1 MEVFKIVAVNIYYMT
16 ETTPENK
23 YRSNESG
30 NFSDSINYPLPDL
43 SYLVELADGDEAF
56 IKEII
61 THFVESSPGF
71 LLSMKES
78 AMSGDHKKLRF
89 AAHTLL
95 PQLTFVGILAAIP
108 YIEKIESGDI
118 LNAELIAE
126 LDCGIKIINYGIEDL
141 KKMI

>member
-1 MEVFKIVAVNIYYMT
+1 MT

-23 YRSNESG
+23 NRSNESD
-30 NFSDSINYPLPDL
+30 NSSDSINYPHPDL
-43 SYLVELADGDEAF
+43 SYLVELAEGDETF

-61 THFVESSPGF
+61 THFVESIPNF
-71 LLSMKES
+71 LHSMRES
-78 AMSGDHKKLRF
+78 AMSGDHEKLGF

-108 YIEKIESGDI
+108 YFEKIESKSI
-118 LNAELIAE
+118 LNVELIAE
-126 LDCGIKIINYGIEDL
+126 LDSGIKIINYGIEDL

>member
-1 MEVFKIVAVNIYYMT
+1 MAVNIYFMT
-16 ETTPENK
+16 ESTAENK
-23 YRSNESG
+23 HRLNESD
-30 NFSDSINYPLPDL
+30 NFPDSINYPLPDL
-43 SYLVELADGDEAF
+43 SYLVELAEGDEAF

-61 THFVESSPGF
+61 THFVENSPSF
-71 LLSMKES
+71 LHSMKES
-78 AMSGDHKKLRF
+78 AMSGDHEKLRF

-108 YIEKIESGDI
+108 YFEKIESGSI
-118 LNAELIAE
+118 LNVELIAE

>member
-1 MEVFKIVAVNIYYMT
+1 MTGNI
-16 ETTPENK
+16 PENK
-23 YRSNESG
+23 QRSNKSD
-30 NFSDSINYPLPDL
+30 NFSDSINYPPPDL
-43 SYLVELADGDEAF
+43 SYLVELAEGDETF

-71 LLSMKES
+71 LHSMKES
-78 AMSGDHKKLRF
+78 AMSGDHEKLRF

-108 YIEKIESGDI
+108 YFEKIESGSI
-118 LNAELIAE
+118 LNVELIAE

>member
-1 MEVFKIVAVNIYYMT
+1 
-16 ETTPENK
+16 
-23 YRSNESG
+23 
-30 NFSDSINYPLPDL
+30 
-43 SYLVELADGDEAF
+43 
-56 IKEII
+56 
-61 THFVESSPGF
+61 
-71 LLSMKES
+71 
-78 AMSGDHKKLRF
+78 LRF

-118 LNAELIAE
+118 LNAELISE

>member
-1 MEVFKIVAVNIYYMT
+1 MAVNIYYMT

-23 YRSNESG
+23 HRSNESD

-43 SYLVELADGDEAF
+43 SYLVELAEGDETF

-71 LLSMKES
+71 LHSMKES
-78 AMSGDHKKLRF
+78 AMSGDHEKLRF

-108 YIEKIESGDI
+108 YFEKIESESI
-118 LNAELIAE
+118 LNVELIAE
-126 LDCGIKIINYGIEDL
+126 LDSGIKIINYGIKDL
-141 KKMI
+141 KEMI

>member
-1 MEVFKIVAVNIYYMT
+1 LEVFKIVAVNIYYMN

-23 YRSNESG
+23 HRLNKSG
-30 NFSDSINYPLPDL
+30 DFSDSINYPLPDL
-43 SYLVELADGDEAF
+43 SYLIELADGDEAF

-78 AMSGDHKKLRF
+78 AMSGDHKKLQF

-108 YIEKIESGDI
+108 YFEKIENESI
-118 LNAELIAE
+118 LNVELIAE
-126 LDCGIKIINYGIEDL
+126 LDSGIRIINYGIADL

>member
-1 MEVFKIVAVNIYYMT
+1 MN

-23 YRSNESG
+23 HRLNKSG
-30 NFSDSINYPLPDL
+30 DFSDSINYPLPDL
-43 SYLVELADGDEAF
+43 SYLIELADGDEAF

-78 AMSGDHKKLRF
+78 AMSGDHKKLQF

-108 YIEKIESGDI
+108 YFEKIENESI
-118 LNAELIAE
+118 LNVELIAE
-126 LDCGIKIINYGIEDL
+126 LDSGIRIINYGIADL